1 MKKIAAYL
9 IVIFFFAATID
20 AVAQC
25 SMCKATVE
33 SNIKS
38 NANFKGK
45 GLNHGILYLMSIPY
59 LLGGVAALIYFKNRK
74 RKAITENLISQ

>member
-1 MKKIAAYL
+1 MKKIAVYT
-9 IVIFFFAATID
+9 IFILLFAASPK
-20 AVAQC
+20 VQAQC

-38 NANFKGK
+38 NADFKGK

-59 LLGGVAALIYFKNRK
+59 LLGGVAVLIYFKNRK
-74 RKAITENLISQ
+74 PKTDETIPTV